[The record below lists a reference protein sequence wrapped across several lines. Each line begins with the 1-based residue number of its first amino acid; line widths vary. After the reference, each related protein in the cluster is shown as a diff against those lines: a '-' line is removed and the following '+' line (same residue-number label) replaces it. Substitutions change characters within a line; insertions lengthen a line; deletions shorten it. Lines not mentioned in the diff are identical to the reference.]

1 MLFTENNF
9 LLVVVCCTSFVICVG
24 VVLTQNL
31 HGRWSHDSNEGIQKI
46 HTQPTPRI
54 GGLGVFLSMLIAYFI
69 FESQAKSSSHLD
81 SLKIMRTM
89 LLGGSLCFLAGLAE
103 DVTKKVSVSM
113 RLVLCLIA
121 ALLAVF
127 HSSISITDVGLP
139 WIDSVL
145 SLKPEWSIALAPAA
159 IFLTCIAIA
168 GLANAFNIIDGFNGL
183 SSGVAMVVCA
193 GVMAIAARLGDMPLL
208 YVSSLLSV
216 AIFGFWLTNWP
227 YGKLFLGDGG
237 AYFIGFCIAW
247 LVILL
252 PARNP
257 SVSPWASLL
266 LISYPVAEVLFSV
279 IRRIRRSGHH
289 PGAPDKVHMHHLVYA
304 RCIRKYFS
312 RSGSTQISGLANGMT
327 ALAICI
333 ANMVIVAITYYIHHS
348 QLMLMIAFI
357 GVIVIFSFTYTRLAS
372 FKS

>member
-1 MLFTENNF
+1 MLFTENNL

-54 GGLGVFLSMLIAYFI
+54 GGVGVFLSMLIAYVI
-69 FESQAKSSSHLD
+69 LESQAKSSSHVD

-113 RLVLCLIA
+113 RLVACLIA

-145 SLKPEWSIALAPAA
+145 SWKPEWSIALAPAA

-304 RCIRKYFS
+304 RWIRKYFS

-357 GVIVIFSFTYTRLAS
+357 GVIIIFYFTYTRLAS

>member
-1 MLFTENNF
+1 M
-9 LLVVVCCTSFVICVG
+9 
-24 VVLTQNL
+24 VLTQNL